1 MSPLFTRTVLLRT
14 LVIAILYV
22 LFSTYLMN
30 WSLVINTVLGNYPI
44 DYKFK
49 LLLALLGGMWTAMT
63 HTGLFV
69 LVLTGLL
76 SGLNISLVV
85 ERIQSAGGLRNTHII
100 VGGSSLLGIV
110 GAGCAACGLPILS
123 LLGISASLVSLPFHG
138 MEISYSGLLLLI
150 LSLYMLIKQDKNQK
164 VCAVR

>member
-164 VCAVR
+164 ECAIR